1 MNFKSVLYLVLALVF
16 STTLSAQKYATSSMA
31 EVKTSWKDGN
41 FSSNTPLSENIATA
55 SNLSDYKQLFQN
67 NPQAKRLENE
77 EMVTVFI
84 VSNEGF
90 SDLSEKQKEA
100 FFNDKNKVAKMVAFL
115 SVPGRIDF
123 HGLKV
128 AAERNNGS
136 ARLKTLEGTDIIVS
150 TQGDKVFLE
159 DPNGKKSEITAS
171 DFYHKNGLFH
181 IINRRLTPEVEK

>member
-1 MNFKSVLYLVLALVF
+1 MNLKSVLYLVLALVF

>member
-41 FSSNTPLSENIATA
+41 FSSNNPLSENIATA

>member
-1 MNFKSVLYLVLALVF
+1 MNYKSVLFMVF
-16 STTLSAQKYATSSMA
+16 AWVCSTTLSAQKYATKEMA
-31 EVKTSWKDGN
+31 EVKTSWKDAR
-41 FSSNTPLSENIATA
+41 FSSQKQLFENVAA
-55 SNLSDYKQLFQN
+55 APDLSDYHQVLQN
-67 NPQAKRLENE
+67 NAQAKRLENE

-100 FFNDKNKVAKMVAFL
+100 FFNDKNTLEKMVAFL
-115 SVPGRIDF
+115 TVSGRIDY

-128 AAERNNGS
+128 AATRNNGS
-136 ARLKTLEGTDIIVS
+136 ARLKTLEGTDIIV
-150 TQGDKVFLE
+150 TTKDDKVFLE

-181 IINRRLTPEVEK
+181 II